1 LFIFGYKKG
10 CANVN
15 QAGIKKKEAGEDA
28 GRNDTNPQ

>member
-15 QAGIKKKEAGEDA
+15 QAGIKKKEAGENA
-28 GRNDTNPQ
+28 GLNDTNPQ